1 MRGVDMNLLK
11 DLRGKTIALVY
22 IFEKEDA
29 AGFGH
34 FLVWKDKILTGWLNA
49 VYELECLPYIID
61 VRTFMQKA
69 SNYSLPHIDYVIN
82 LNSGCNELSTMGL
95 VPSICSFLNI
105 PCIPC
110 DATAILA
117 TENKQISNYV
127 AIGKALQTPKF
138 LDANNNYGI
147 YRPINLGNSIG
158 IEKKHFTDF
167 NTDGIYQ
174 EFIPGY
180 DVTIPIAFNYL
191 SQELDILPPTL
202 YFPHTQDPDWIYD
215 EKTKEKDKG
224 LTRLQFLEIE
234 EETKHAI
241 LKFFRV
247 FGIKTYGR
255 IDARLKESHL
265 LSGNAVNTPFSFKD
279 CYFLEINSM
288 PTIEPCDGFD
298 LAFKAVLSNEK
309 HSFYRCVKEYV
320 DSIERPTINGFLLA
334 SSMLAI
340 STSKY

>member
-1 MRGVDMNLLK
+1 MNLLK
-11 DLRGKTIALVY
+11 KLRGKTIAIVY

-34 FLVWKDKILTGWLNA
+34 FLIWKDTVLTGWLNA

-110 DATAILA
+110 DATAILT
-117 TENKQISNYV
+117 TENKRLSNYI
-127 AIGKALQTPKF
+127 ALGNSLQTPKF
-138 LDANNNYGI
+138 LDAENNYGVF
-147 YRPINLGNSIG
+147 RPINLGNSIG
-158 IEKKHFTDF
+158 IEKKCFSDF
-167 NTDGIYQ
+167 NADGIYQ

-180 DVTIPIAFNYL
+180 DVTIPVAFNFL
-191 SQELDILPPTL
+191 IQKLDILPPTL
-202 YFPHTQDPDWIYD
+202 YFPHTQNPDWIFD
-215 EKTKEKDKG
+215 EETKVADKG
-224 LTRLQFLEIE
+224 LTRLQFLEIQD
-234 EETKHAI
+234 ETKQAI
-241 LKFFRV
+241 LNFFHV

-255 IDARLKESHL
+255 IDARLKETHL
-265 LSGNAVNTPFSFKD
+265 LSGDVIRSPFSFNN

-288 PTIEPCDGFD
+288 PTIEPDDGFD
-298 LAFKAVLSNEK
+298 LAFRAVLSNK
-309 HSFYRCVKEYV
+309 NHSFYQCVKEYV
-320 DSIERPTINGFLLA
+320 THIKKPTINGFLLA
-334 SSMLAI
+334 CSMLAI
-340 STSKY
+340 STSTC

>member
-1 MRGVDMNLLK
+1 MNKLK
-11 DLRGKTIALVY
+11 VLRGKTIAIVY

-29 AGFGH
+29 DGFGH
-34 FLVWKDKILTGWLNA
+34 FLIWKDSILTGWLRA

-117 TENKQISNYV
+117 SENKRISNYV
-127 AIGKALQTPKF
+127 AIGNSLPIPKF
-138 LDANNNYGI
+138 LNAENNYGI
-147 YRPINLGNSIG
+147 FRPINLGNSIG
-158 IEKKHFTDF
+158 IEKKRFTDF

-180 DVTIPIAFNYL
+180 DVTIPVAYNYV
-191 SQELDILPPTL
+191 SHELDILPPTL
-202 YFPHTQDPDWIYD
+202 YFPHNQDPNWIYD
-215 EKTKEKDKG
+215 EETKKEDNG
-224 LTRLQFLEIE
+224 LTRLQFMEIE
-234 EETKHAI
+234 ADTKQAI
-241 LKFFRV
+241 LDFFRI

-255 IDARLKESHL
+255 IDVRLKEHHL
-265 LSGNAVNTPFSFKD
+265 LTSDVVNRPFSFGN

-288 PTIEPCDGFD
+288 PTIESCDGFD
-298 LAFKAVLSNEK
+298 LAFKAVLSYK
-309 HSFYRCVKEYV
+309 QHSFYKCVQEYIT
-320 DSIERPTINGFLLA
+320 SIKDPTINGFLLA
-334 SSMLAI
+334 CSIFAN

>member
-1 MRGVDMNLLK
+1 MNNKTSPLK
-11 DLRGKTIALVY
+11 SLEGKTIAIVY

-29 AGFGH
+29 EGFGH
-34 FLVWKDKILTGWLNA
+34 FLIWKDKILTGWLNA
-49 VYELECLPYIID
+49 VYELKCLPFIID

-110 DATAILA
+110 DATAILT
-117 TENKQISNYV
+117 TENKEISNFI
-127 AIGKALQTPKF
+127 AIGTGLQTPQF
-138 LDANNNYGI
+138 LNKENSYGI

-158 IEKKHFTDF
+158 IEKKCFTDF
-167 NTDGIYQ
+167 SLDGIYQ

-180 DVTIPIAFNYL
+180 DVTIPVAFNFL
-191 SQELDILPPTL
+191 SKKMDILPPTL
-202 YFPHTQDPDWIYD
+202 YFPKTSDPNWIYD
-215 EKTKEKDKG
+215 EKTKEKDAG

-234 EETKHAI
+234 DNTKQEI
-241 LKFFRV
+241 LKFFKI

-255 IDARLKESHL
+255 IDARLKQENDL
-265 LSGNAVNTPFSFKD
+265 NGDIINKPFSFSN

-288 PTIEPCDGFD
+288 PTIEQCDGFD
-298 LAFKAVLSNEK
+298 LAFKAVLLNKK
-309 HSFYRCVKEYV
+309 HSFYKCIKEYT
-320 DSIERPTINGFLLA
+320 DYIDHPTINGFLLA
-334 SSMLAI
+334 CSML

>member
-1 MRGVDMNLLK
+1 MNVLK
-11 DLRGKTIALVY
+11 NLRGKTIAIVY

-34 FLVWKDKILTGWLNA
+34 FLVWKEKILTGWLNA

-82 LNSGCNELSTMGL
+82 LNSGCDELSTMGL

-110 DATAILA
+110 DSTAILA
-117 TENKQISNYV
+117 SENKKISNYI
-127 AIGKALQTPKF
+127 AIGNALQTPKF
-138 LDANNNYGI
+138 LDSENNYGI

-158 IEKKHFTDF
+158 VEKKCFTTF
-167 NTDGIYQ
+167 NEDGIYQ

-180 DVTIPIAFNYL
+180 DVTIPVAFNYL
-191 SQELDILPPTL
+191 SQKMDILPPTL
-202 YFPHTQDPDWIYD
+202 YFPHTQDPEWIYD
-215 EKTKEKDKG
+215 EKIKEKDRG
-224 LTRLQFLEIE
+224 LTRLQFSEIE
-234 EETKHAI
+234 EETKQV
-241 LKFFRV
+241 LLEFFSV

-255 IDARLKESHL
+255 IDVRLKENNL
-265 LSGNAVNTPFSFKD
+265 LSGDVIKKPFSFKD

-298 LAFKAVLSNEK
+298 LAFKSVLLNEK
-309 HSFYRCVKEYV
+309 HSFYKCAKEYV
-320 DSIERPTINGFLLA
+320 NNIKHPTINGFLLA
-334 SSMLAI
+334 CSMLAI

>member
-1 MRGVDMNLLK
+1 MNLLK
-11 DLRGKTIALVY
+11 NLRGKTIAIVY
-22 IFEKEDA
+22 IFENEDA

-34 FLVWKDKILTGWLNA
+34 FLVWKDKILTGWLRA

-82 LNSGCNELSTMGL
+82 LNSGCDELSTMGL

-117 TENKQISNYV
+117 TENKKISNYV
-127 AIGKALQTPKF
+127 AIGNALQTPKF
-138 LDANNNYGI
+138 LDTDNNYGI

-158 IEKKHFTDF
+158 IEKKHFTNF
-167 NTDGIYQ
+167 NLDGIYQ

-180 DVTIPIAFNYL
+180 DVTIPVAFNYL
-191 SQELDILPPTL
+191 SQEMDILPPTL
-202 YFPHTQDPDWIYD
+202 YFPNTQDPNWIFD
-215 EKTKEKDKG
+215 EKIKEKDRG
-224 LTRLQFLEIE
+224 ITRLQFSEIE
-234 EETKHAI
+234 EETKYTI
-241 LKFFRV
+241 LKFFNV

-265 LSGNAVNTPFSFKD
+265 LSGNVVKSPFSFKD

-309 HSFYRCVKEYV
+309 HSFYECAKEYV
-320 DSIERPTINGFLLA
+320 DNIEHPTINGFLLA
-334 SSMLAI
+334 CSMLSI
-340 STSKY
+340 PTSKY

>member
-1 MRGVDMNLLK
+1 MNLLK
-11 DLRGKTIALVY
+11 NLRGKAIAIVY

-29 AGFGH
+29 EGFGH

-82 LNSGCNELSTMGL
+82 LNSGCNKLSTMGL
-95 VPSICSFLNI
+95 VPSVCSFLNI

-117 TENKQISNYV
+117 SENKIISNYI
-127 AIGKALQTPKF
+127 AIGNALQTPKF
-138 LDANNNYGI
+138 LDIDNNYGI
-147 YRPINLGNSIG
+147 YKPINLGNSIG

-167 NTDGIYQ
+167 SKDGIYQ

-180 DVTIPIAFNYL
+180 DITIPVAYNYL

-202 YFPHTQDPDWIYD
+202 YFPHTKNPNWIYD
-215 EKTKEKDKG
+215 EFTKEDDKG
-224 LTRLQFLEIE
+224 LIRLQFSEIE
-234 EETKHAI
+234 EETKCAI
-241 LKFFRV
+241 IKFFKI

-255 IDARLKESHL
+255 VDARLKEINP
-265 LSGNAVNTPFSFKD
+265 LSVDVIKKPFSFKD

-298 LAFKAVLSNEK
+298 LAFKSVLSNER
-309 HSFYRCVKEYV
+309 HSFYKCVKEYV
-320 DSIERPTINGFLLA
+320 DSIKHPTINGFLLA
-334 SSMLAI
+334 CSMISI
-340 STSKY
+340 STSKC

>member
-1 MRGVDMNLLK
+1 MNILK
-11 DLRGKTIALVY
+11 NLRGKTIAIVY

-29 AGFGH
+29 SGFDH
-34 FLVWKDKILTGWLNA
+34 FLIWKDKILTGWLNA

-110 DATAILA
+110 DSTAILA
-117 TENKQISNYV
+117 TENKKISNYV
-127 AIGKALQTPKF
+127 AIGNSLQTPKF
-138 LDANNNYGI
+138 LDLDNNYGI

-158 IEKKHFTDF
+158 IEKKHFTEF
-167 NTDGIYQ
+167 NKEGIYQ

-180 DVTIPIAFNYL
+180 DITIPVAYNYL
-191 SQELDILPPTL
+191 TQKLDILPPTL
-202 YFPHTQDPDWIYD
+202 YFPQTHNPNWIFD
-215 EKTKEKDKG
+215 EKTKEKDEG
-224 LTRLQFLEIE
+224 LTRLQFTEIE
-234 EETKHAI
+234 KETKCEL
-241 LKFFRV
+241 LKLFRA

-255 IDARLKESHL
+255 IDVRLKEENS
-265 LSGNAVNTPFSFKD
+265 LSGDVVKEPFTFKN

-288 PTIEPCDGFD
+288 PTIESCDGFD
-298 LAFKAVLSNEK
+298 LAFKAVLLNEN
-309 HSFYRCVKEYV
+309 HSFYKCARNYV
-320 DSIERPTINGFLLA
+320 DNIKHPTINGFLLA
-334 SSMLAI
+334 CSMLSL
-340 STSKY
+340 STSMC

>member
-1 MRGVDMNLLK
+1 MNSLK
-11 DLRGKTIALVY
+11 DLQGKTIAIVY

-49 VYELECLPYIID
+49 VYELKCLPYIID

-110 DATAILA
+110 DATAILT
-117 TENKQISNYV
+117 TENKRISNYV
-127 AIGKALQTPKF
+127 AIGNALQTPKF
-138 LDANNNYGI
+138 LDADNNYGI

-167 NTDGIYQ
+167 NADGIYQ

-180 DVTIPIAFNYL
+180 DVTIPVAFNYL

-215 EKTKEKDKG
+215 EKAKEKDKG

-265 LSGNAVNTPFSFKD
+265 LSGDAVNTPFSFKD

-309 HSFYRCVKEYV
+309 HSFYRSAKEYV
-320 DSIERPTINGFLLA
+320 DSVEHPTINCFLLA
-334 SSMLAI
+334 SSMLAV